1 MSSKRSLWMTL
12 LVVFAL
18 VVAACGGGDDGA
30 TETTAGGDSP
40 ATTAGSG
47 GSGEEVTLRVLAHQ
61 NPAFTEYM
69 EAFNADF
76 EAANPGVTVDMSVV
90 TQGDMA
96 TAIQT
101 RTSANDIDII
111 DFCAGPC
118 SAFSNG
124 IQDYMGDRVS
134 EPPIWQQLIEAGL
147 LMDLTDE
154 PFVAN
159 FDEVALQDATTFNDR
174 VYAIPMGRV
183 TYSGM
188 FVNESLLADVGVDV
202 PTTWTEL
209 VSACETIT
217 DSGNECMT
225 VGGGDGWPIFVGAS
239 GLLGSIFPD
248 QEKLAEDLWNG
259 DVKWNEGDGLEAI
272 EKFQT
277 FSTEMLETGVTG
289 LSHDEATA
297 RYAGGDVA
305 FMPTG
310 MWQAPNL
317 ESFAPEFDWTYVPF
331 PGSDNV
337 ADNQYLWGKYDMSW
351 MIAAN
356 TPHPDVARAYL
367 AALADPAEYQEYLNT
382 VGFLPTQPTATLESQ
397 LGEAVADL
405 VPAYRV
411 GLEQYWVSPQ
421 GAGQWA
427 DGRQAASWF
436 APFNEWEDATELANQ
451 IQADLEAGLGG

>member
-1 MSSKRSLWMTL
+1 MKNKRTL
-12 LVVFAL
+12 FIALFVVLAL
-18 VVAACGGGDDGA
+18 VLAACGGDSTD
-30 TETTAGGDSP
+30 TTAGDTGD
-40 ATTAGSG
+40 TTADG
-47 GSGEEVTLRVLAHQ
+47 GDTGGEEVTLRVLAHQ
-61 NPAFTEYM
+61 NPAFVTYM
-69 EAFNADF
+69 EDFNKRFQD
-76 EAANPGVTVDMSVV
+76 ANPGVTVEMTVV
-90 TQGDMA
+90 GQGDMA
-96 TAIQT
+96 SAINT
-101 RTSANDIDII
+101 RTSANDVDVI

-124 IQDYMGDRVS
+124 IQDYMGENYGEKPV
-134 EPPIWQQLIEAGL
+134 WQQLIEAGL

-159 FDEVALQDATTFNDR
+159 FDETAVADAGTFNDR
-174 VYAIPMGRV
+174 VYAVPMGRV

-188 FVNESLLADVGVDV
+188 FVNETLLADVGVTT
-202 PTTWTEL
+202 PTTWSEL
-209 VSACETIT
+209 VSVCEAVI

-248 QEKLAEDLWNG
+248 QAALAEGLWAG
-259 DVKWNEGDGLEAI
+259 EITWNEGKGLEAI
-272 EKFQT
+272 EKFQVFAT
-277 FSTEMLETGVTG
+277 DMLEQGVTG
-289 LSHDEATA
+289 LGHDEATA

-317 ESFAPEFDWTYVPF
+317 ESFEPTFDWTYVPF
-331 PGSDNV
+331 PGSDTV

-351 MIAAN
+351 MIASD
-356 TPHPDVARAYL
+356 TPNPDVAKAYV
-367 AALADPAEYQEYLNT
+367 AALADTTEYQTYLDA
-382 VGFLPTQPTATLESQ
+382 VGFLPTQPTASLNSK
-397 LGEAVADL
+397 LGDAVADL

-411 GLEQYWVSPQ
+411 GLEQYWVSPS

-436 APFNEWEDATELANQ
+436 APFNEWTDATELANQ
-451 IQADLEAGLGG
+451 IQADLDAGLES

>member
-1 MSSKRSLWMTL
+1 MWQRQHGYDGSWGRL
-12 LVVFAL
+12 
-18 VVAACGGGDDGA
+18 GHRRHRRRGDAED
-30 TETTAGGDSP
+30 
-40 ATTAGSG
+40 
-47 GSGEEVTLRVLAHQ
+47 VTLRVLAHQ
-61 NPAFTEYM
+61 NPTFVTYM
-69 EAFNADF
+69 EDFNARF
-76 EAANPGVTVDMSVV
+76 QAANPGVTVEMTVV
-90 TQGDMA
+90 GQGDMA
-96 TAIQT
+96 SAINT
-101 RTSANDIDII
+101 RTSANDVDII

-124 IQDYMGDRVS
+124 ILDYMGDNYAEKPV
-134 EPPIWQQLIEAGL
+134 WQQLIEAGL

-159 FDEVALQDATTFNDR
+159 FDETALQDAVTFNDR

-188 FVNESLLADVGVDV
+188 FVNNDLLADVGVSI
-202 PTTWTEL
+202 PTTWSDL
-209 VSACETIT
+209 VAACETIV

-248 QEKLAEDLWNG
+248 QAAFAEGLWAG
-259 DVKWNEGDGLEAI
+259 DIKWNEGKGLEAI
-272 EKFQT
+272 EKFQVFAT
-277 FSTEMLETGVTG
+277 DMLEQGVTG
-289 LSHDEATA
+289 LGHDEATA

-317 ESFAPEFDWTYVPF
+317 ESFEPEFDWTYVPF
-331 PGSDNV
+331 PGSDTV

-351 MIAAN
+351 MIAAD
-356 TPHPDVARAYL
+356 TPHPDVAKAYL
-367 AALADPAEYQEYLNT
+367 AGLSDTTEYQTYLDA
-382 VGFLPTQPTATLESQ
+382 VGFLPTQPTASLNSK
-397 LGEAVADL
+397 LGDAVADL

-411 GLEQYWVSPQ
+411 GLEQYWVSPS

-436 APFNEWEDATELANQ
+436 APFNEWTDATELANQ
-451 IQADLEAGLGG
+451 IQTDLDAGLGG